1 MDSKYT
7 NILLRRIQFARELP
21 RPIRLLCIAEP
32 KESVA
37 FANDNTTA
45 LFDAVCGEGARHL
58 DLARGGFVC
67 DDHKTRG
74 GWTLSVHDL
83 HHLIAR
89 YDSSTGGA
97 RQQGTPSQLAHVTLR
112 LIHRRL
118 IKLWHR
124 NYPEATLDEFGAFND
139 LAWEHVGKMLTF
151 QTRISCHRA
160 LMHSD
165 N

>member
-1 MDSKYT
+1 MDGKFI
-7 NILLRRIQFARELP
+7 NIPLRRIQFARELP

-37 FANDNTTA
+37 FANDATTA
-45 LFDAVCGEGARHL
+45 LFDAVCGEHARHL
-58 DLARGGFVC
+58 DLTRGGFVC

-74 GWTLSVHDL
+74 AWTLSVHDL

-89 YDSSTGGA
+89 YDSNTGGA
-97 RQQGTPSQLAHVTLR
+97 RQTGTPSQLAHITLR

-118 IKLWHR
+118 TKLWRR
-124 NYPEATLDEFGAFND
+124 NYPEATLDEFAEFND
-139 LAWEHVGKMLTF
+139 LAWQHIGRMLTF
-151 QTRISCHRA
+151 QTRLSCLRV